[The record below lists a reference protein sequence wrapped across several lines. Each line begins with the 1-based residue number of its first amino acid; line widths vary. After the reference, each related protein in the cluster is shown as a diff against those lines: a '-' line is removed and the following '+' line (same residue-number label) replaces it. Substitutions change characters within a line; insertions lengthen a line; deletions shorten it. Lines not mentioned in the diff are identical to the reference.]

1 MRATCAAIG
10 LVAVASAAAWGQLRV
25 GTFKSDVTPPLGQPL
40 IWVMPTT
47 KIEDPLL
54 AKGIVL
60 EDRGQRY
67 VLCAVDWCGLS
78 NRSHRLLRDKVA
90 KAAGTTPDR
99 VAVQTLHQHTA
110 PYVDGDAYA
119 LLEQMGRPVVRFE
132 ESALVEIADRL
143 ADAVKKAASS
153 MKPFNQV
160 GTGEA
165 DVERVASA
173 RRLPSPDGKVVIR
186 FSTDGKKPEMA
197 AAPEGPV
204 DRTVRTVTLGQGD
217 KPLVRLHYY
226 ATHPQTWCCDGRV
239 SADFVGAARE
249 QLEKEE
255 GVFQIYFTGAAGDVT
270 VGKYND
276 SSVAKRTELAAR
288 MLAGLKKSDEA
299 TKWSAVTE
307 LNWKSSPLVLPKKLS
322 TPQEIDARLAEA
334 KATDDEAARYR
345 LTIAAAF
352 GQRQEPLS
360 ASRLSLG
367 PVRIVHLPGEP
378 MLEFQRFA
386 QIAAPGQFVAMAGY
400 GDIAPGYLCTDR
412 AYDQGGYEPGASNTT
427 KGAESV
433 LKQTLR
439 ALLGSR
445 APTGSGR

>member
-1 MRATCAAIG
+1 MKVRCAAIC
-10 LVAVASAAAWGQLRV
+10 LLAAASMAWGQLRV
-25 GTFKSDVTPPLGQPL
+25 GTFRSDVTPPMGQPL
-40 IWVMPTT
+40 IWVMPTA

-90 KAAGTTPDR
+90 QAAGTTPDR
-99 VAVQTLHQHTA
+99 VALQTLHQHTA

-132 ESALVEIADRL
+132 EAALVQIADRL
-143 ADAVKKAASS
+143 ADAVKKATGA
-153 MKPFNQV
+153 MKPFDQV

-165 DVERVASA
+165 EVERVASA
-173 RRLPSPDGKVVIR
+173 RRLPTPDGKVVIR

-204 DRTVRTVTLGQGD
+204 DRTVRTVTLADGR

-249 QLEKEE
+249 QLEREE

-276 SSVAKRTELAAR
+276 SSVAKRTELTAR
-288 MLAGLKKSDEA
+288 LLAGLKKSDESA
-299 TKWSAVTE
+299 QWSAASE
-307 LNWKSSPLVLPKKLS
+307 LKWKSLPLVLPKRLATK
-322 TPQEIDARLAEA
+322 QEVDARLAEA

-352 GQRQEPLS
+352 GLRQEPLN
-360 ASRLSLG
+360 ASLLSVG

-386 QIAAPGQFVAMAGY
+386 QIAAPGLFVAMAGY

-427 KGAESV
+427 KGAEGV

-445 APTGSGR
+445 ASTGGR

>member
-1 MRATCAAIG
+1 MLFALMTTLG
-10 LVAVASAAAWGQLRV
+10 LSVWGQLRV
-25 GTFKSDVTPPLGQPL
+25 GTFKADVTPPLGQPL
-40 IWVMPTT
+40 IWVMPAT

-54 AKGIVL
+54 AKGVVL

-78 NRSHRLLRDKVA
+78 NRSYRLLRDKVA
-90 KAAGTTPDR
+90 QAAGTTYDR
-99 VAVQTLHQHTA
+99 VALQTLHQHTA

-132 ESALVEIADRL
+132 ESALVQIADRL
-143 ADAVKKAASS
+143 AEAVKKATGS
-153 MKPFNQV
+153 MKAFDSV
-160 GTGEA
+160 GTSEA
-165 DVERVASA
+165 GVERVASA
-173 RRLPSPDGKVVIR
+173 RRLPTPDGKVVIR

-197 AAPEGPV
+197 AAPEGPI
-204 DRTVRTVTLGQGD
+204 DRSVRTVTLGMGR

-249 QLEKEE
+249 QLEREE
-255 GVFQIYFTGAAGDVT
+255 GVFQVYFTGAAGDVT

-276 SSVAKRTELAAR
+276 SSVGKRTELAER
-288 MLAGLKKSDEA
+288 MLAGLRKSDAA
-299 TKWSAVTE
+299 TQWAKVKE
-307 LNWKSSPLVLPKKLS
+307 LHWKSLPLELPKKLAS
-322 TPQEIDARLAEA
+322 QEAVEARLAEA
-334 KATDDEAARYR
+334 KATEDEAARYR

-352 GQRQEPLS
+352 GMRSEPLS
-360 ASRLSLG
+360 ASLLSLG
-367 PVRIVHLPGEP
+367 AVRIVHLPGEP

-386 QIAAPGQFVAMAGY
+386 QVAAAGHFVAVAGY
-400 GDIAPGYLCTDR
+400 GDISPGYLCTDR
-412 AYDQGGYEPGASNTT
+412 AYEQGGYEPGASNTT

-433 LKQTLR
+433 IKHTLR
-439 ALLGSR
+439 ELLGSR

>member
-1 MRATCAAIG
+1 MNTRRV
-10 LVAVASAAAWGQLRV
+10 LVCLLLSASAWAQLRV

-40 IWVMPTT
+40 IWVMPAS

-78 NRSHRLLRDKVA
+78 NRSYRLLRDKVA
-90 KAAGTTPDR
+90 QAAGTTAER
-99 VAVQTLHQHTA
+99 VALQTLHQHTA

-132 ESALVEIADRL
+132 EAALVRIADRL
-143 ADAVKKAASS
+143 ADAVKAATGAL
-153 MKPFNQV
+153 KPFDQV
-160 GTGEA
+160 GTSEA
-165 DVERVASA
+165 EVERVASA
-173 RRLPSPDGKVVIR
+173 RRLPAPGGKVVIR

-204 DRTVRTVTLGQGD
+204 DRTVRTVTLGQGQ

-249 QLEKEE
+249 QLEREE
-255 GVFQIYFTGAAGDVT
+255 GVFQVYFTGAAGDVT

-276 SSVAKRTELAAR
+276 SSVGKRTELTAR
-288 MLAGLKKSDEA
+288 MLAGLKKSDA
-299 TKWSAVTE
+299 SIQWSAVTE
-307 LNWKSSPLVLPKKLS
+307 LNWKSLPLVLPKKLAS
-322 TPQEIDARLAEA
+322 QAEVDARLAEA
-334 KATDDEAARYR
+334 KATADDAARYR

-352 GQRQEPLS
+352 GLRTEPLS
-360 ASRLSLG
+360 ASLLSLG

-412 AYDQGGYEPGASNTT
+412 AYEQGGYEPGASNTT
-427 KGAESV
+427 KGAESII
-433 LKQTLR
+433 KQTLR

-445 APTGSGR
+445 SRGVPGR

>member
-1 MRATCAAIG
+1 MKKQRHVFCLMMA
-10 LVAVASAAAWGQLRV
+10 LSFHAWGQLRV
-25 GTFKSDVTPPLGQPL
+25 GTFRADVTPPLGQPL
-40 IWVMPTT
+40 IWVMPTS

-78 NRSHRLLRDKVA
+78 NRSYRLLRDKVA
-90 KAAGTTPDR
+90 QAAGTTPER
-99 VAVQTLHQHTA
+99 VALQTLHQHTA

-119 LLEQMGRPVVRFE
+119 LLEQMGRPVVRFDE
-132 ESALVEIADRL
+132 AALVELADRL
-143 ADAVKKAASS
+143 AKAVGSAVGA
-153 MKPFNQV
+153 MKPFDRV

-165 DVERVASA
+165 TVERVASA
-173 RRLPSPDGKVVIR
+173 RRLPAPGGKVVIR

-197 AAPEGPV
+197 AAEEGPV
-204 DRTVRTVTLGQGD
+204 DRMVKTVTLAQGE

-249 QLEKEE
+249 QLEKDE
-255 GVFQIYFTGAAGDVT
+255 GVFQVYFTGAAGDVT

-276 SSVAKRTELAAR
+276 SSEEKRAGLAAR
-288 MLAGLKKSDEA
+288 MLDGLKRSDA
-299 TKWSAVTE
+299 AAQWTAVQE
-307 LNWKSSPLVLPKKLS
+307 LRWKTLPLVLPKKLA
-322 TPQEIDARLAEA
+322 TKEAVDARLAEA
-334 KATDDEAARYR
+334 KGTEDEAARYR

-352 GQRQEPLS
+352 GQREEPLTTS
-360 ASRLSLG
+360 ALSLG

-386 QIAAPGQFVAMAGY
+386 QVVAPGRFVAVAGY

-412 AYDQGGYEPGASNTT
+412 AYEQGGYEPGASNTT
-427 KGAESV
+427 TGAEGV
-433 LKQTLR
+433 VKRTLR
-439 ALLGSR
+439 DLLGAR
-445 APTGSGR
+445 GR